1 VIKRMLHYIAPHKMR
16 LITVIC
22 LAGLISVFTLAE
34 PATVGVL
41 SEALYL
47 GTHGISLESFKTSD
61 QTKTNTALITRTDD
75 QLFSPNQE
83 RRLRQ
88 IFNESNGG
96 QLKTID
102 FQGRLIRI
110 QYDLPKD
117 VSNDVV
123 LKTFQQ
129 KLAKNGIDV
138 ESATVLESVVPSKKT
153 LFPKIPTVYIIP
165 FLLILFQLLK
175 GLLSYAQVYLTSSIG
190 HKIVMRLRNEIYE
203 HLQQLSVGF
212 FEGKRTGHLMSRVTN
227 DVSMV
232 QSLFSNVLVELVV
245 EPITIILGVIYGFTL
260 NWKLTLIFLFILPF
274 VTLPISRIGRM
285 MRKIGKDIQ
294 QKTAETSA
302 ILQENLTSIRIVKA
316 FAMEDYEAK
325 RFRKQ
330 TKANYAASMKG
341 VRLHGFLG
349 PMIELLSVTGLG
361 VFIWYGGYAVMTGQ
375 MTAKAFFTFVMV
387 IGYISNPVKKLS
399 KVYNQIQHALAAS
412 DRIFE
417 LLEEKPDV
425 KEPENPIVLE
435 NIKGEVQFDNVKFH
449 YGNGPIV
456 LDGVSL
462 HAMPGEIVAL
472 VGPSGS
478 GKTTM
483 VSLIPR
489 FYDPTS
495 GRVLIDGVDLKE
507 LGTKTLRQQL
517 GMVPQETI
525 LFRGTIEENIAYGR
539 IGASHEDI
547 IAAAKAANV
556 HEFVSQLPDGY
567 QTIVGERGA
576 TLSGGQR
583 QRVAIARAI
592 LRNPKILILDE
603 ATSALDTASEALVQ
617 EALERL
623 MQNRTT
629 FVIAHRLSTIQRAD
643 RIVVLDRGKIA
654 EVGTHQQLLAKGGIY
669 TDLYN
674 KQFRLKEEG

>member
-1 VIKRMLHYIAPHKMR
+1 
-16 LITVIC
+16 
-22 LAGLISVFTLAE
+22 
-34 PATVGVL
+34 
-41 SEALYL
+41 
-47 GTHGISLESFKTSD
+47 
-61 QTKTNTALITRTDD
+61 
-75 QLFSPNQE
+75 
-83 RRLRQ
+83 
-88 IFNESNGG
+88 
-96 QLKTID
+96 
-102 FQGRLIRI
+102 
-110 QYDLPKD
+110 
-117 VSNDVV
+117 
-123 LKTFQQ
+123 
-129 KLAKNGIDV
+129 
-138 ESATVLESVVPSKKT
+138 
-153 LFPKIPTVYIIP
+153 
-165 FLLILFQLLK
+165 
-175 GLLSYAQVYLTSSIG
+175 
-190 HKIVMRLRNEIYE
+190 
-203 HLQQLSVGF
+203 
-212 FEGKRTGHLMSRVTN
+212 
-227 DVSMV
+227 
-232 QSLFSNVLVELVV
+232 
-245 EPITIILGVIYGFTL
+245 
-260 NWKLTLIFLFILPF
+260 
-274 VTLPISRIGRM
+274 M